1 MNIKCSNIA
10 SIIALI
16 LVINTVTFAQ
26 TANYGSTNFPNS
38 GAAAA
43 QPAFLKGLLAL
54 HSFEYEDAREA
65 FQEAE
70 NIDPD
75 FALAYWGEAM
85 SYNHPIWMEQD
96 TDAARAALEKLGK
109 TAEKR
114 LAKAPTA
121 REKDYLRTAEV
132 LFFSAGD
139 KEARDF
145 AFEKSMAELAAKYPN
160 DLDAATLHALS
171 ILGTCHEGR
180 DFRRY
185 MKAAAIAEEVFA
197 KNPNHPGA
205 AHCMIHSYDDPIHA
219 PLGLRSARV
228 YAKIAPAAA
237 HALHMPSHIFF
248 ALGMWDAV
256 SASNED
262 SYAAA
267 KARTD
272 RRGEVLNGHG
282 YHALGW
288 LEYSYLQQGRF
299 AEAQKL
305 LDKSAMHL
313 QASGQ
318 SNRAKNHTVFTRTT
332 FINETQNWDE
342 QLLLP
347 EFESWQINGRTAARY
362 WFTKAR
368 IYLKNS
374 QLENAEKALDHLAEI
389 AVEQPDDKALNA
401 LHLELMAL
409 IALQKDDAAQ
419 ALEHLKTAAELED
432 KLPLSFG
439 PPWPLKPTHELYG
452 EVLLQ
457 LNRPAEAAAQFQ
469 KALDR
474 APRRSL
480 SLLGLARAALQ
491 AEDFQ
496 SARAAAGELQKSWH
510 NADTN
515 LKQLPEIQS
524 IIKRTSGNSE

>member
-1 MNIKCSNIA
+1 MNTKYSNIV
-10 SIIALI
+10 SIIAMLLATGFAAI
-16 LVINTVTFAQ
+16 AQ
-26 TANYGSTNFPNS
+26 TANYGNTDFPNS

-43 QPAFLKGLLAL
+43 QPPFLKGLLAL
-54 HSFEYEDAREA
+54 HSFEYEDAQEA
-65 FQEAE
+65 FQAAE
-70 NIDPD
+70 KIDPD
-75 FALAYWGEAM
+75 FAMAYWGEAM
-85 SYNHPIWMEQD
+85 SYNHPIWMQQD

-109 TAEKR
+109 TAEMR
-114 LAKAPTA
+114 LAKAPTE
-121 REKDYLRTAEV
+121 REKDYLRTADV
-132 LFFSAGD
+132 LFFSKGD
-139 KEARDF
+139 KETRDF
-145 AFEKSMAELAAKYPN
+145 AFEKSMAALAAKYPD

-171 ILGTCHEGR
+171 ILGTCHDGR

-205 AHCMIHSYDDPIHA
+205 AHYMIHSYDDPIHA
-219 PLGLRSARV
+219 PLGLRPARV

-248 ALGMWDAV
+248 ALGMWDEV

-262 SYAAA
+262 SYAAV
-267 KARTD
+267 KARAD
-272 RRGEVLNGHG
+272 RRGEPLNGHG

-299 AEAQKL
+299 ADAKKL
-305 LDKSAMHL
+305 LKKNTMHQ
-313 QASGQ
+313 QAFGKT
-318 SNRAKNHTVFTRTT
+318 NRAKNHAIFTHTT

-342 QLLLP
+342 RLLLP
-347 EFESWQINGRTAARY
+347 KFKSGQKSDRTAARY
-362 WFTKAR
+362 WFTKGR
-368 IYLKNS
+368 IFLKNNR
-374 QLENAEKALDHLAEI
+374 LADAEKALDHLAEI
-389 AVEQPDDKALNA
+389 AVDQPDDRALNA

-409 IALQKDDAAQ
+409 IALQKDDATQ
-419 ALEHLKTAAELED
+419 ALQHLKAATELED

-491 AEDFQ
+491 AGDFQ

-515 LKQLPEIQS
+515 LKALPEIQA
-524 IIKRTSGNSE
+524 ILKRTNGNSE